1 MTSQS
6 YCRFAHWSAL
16 NYGDIS
22 LPGVV
27 SHHQL
32 ALDGREGS
40 HLGTGWHEAESG
52 FRWSAGAAVAF
63 LHRMRGQDTLEVQ
76 LSAGPRVLGAVHAR
90 IEAAGKAL
98 EIRVT
103 PIDLAGWQ
111 RVQLR
116 LPPATAE
123 QSILRVTITAK
134 QLRRPGD
141 YSIDDPRAVGVA
153 VRSIGLSG
161 RAQCSDLAL
170 CSICNPVHWQHPAW
184 LACLKS
190 LEYRSQHGAIAP
202 ELRHRKLWE
211 WIHGVAG
218 MVRLGRLQPSTH
230 ALGIAVG
237 HEPVIYW
244 LANRVSRVVATDLYR
259 GTFADN
265 EATPDV
271 LRDPD
276 KYAPYAYPRERVR
289 FLPMSGTDICFGD
302 ETFDLVFSFC
312 SIEHFGSRANSARAL
327 REMARVLRPGG
338 IAVVSTEV
346 LLNDQPPQEEIF
358 APWEIYETLVAP
370 SGLLM
375 IGDIAPADLSPYFA
389 APINL
394 LDRNDLSSGRPHF
407 VLRIEQALFTSVMLF
422 LQKA

>member
-1 MTSQS
+1 MISIANR
-6 YCRFAHWSAL
+6 RFAQWAAL
-16 NYGDIS
+16 NYGDLP

-27 SHHQL
+27 SRHQL
-32 ALDGREGS
+32 ALDGREAS

-52 FRWSAGAAVAF
+52 FRWSAGAAIAF
-63 LHRMRGQDTLEVQ
+63 LHRTRGQDTLEVQ
-76 LSAGPRVLGAVHAR
+76 LSAGPRALGAVHAR
-90 IEAAGKAL
+90 IEAAGKSL
-98 EIRVT
+98 EVRVA
-103 PIDLAGWQ
+103 PIDQAGWQ

-116 LPPATAE
+116 LPPAVAE
-123 QSILRVTITAK
+123 QSILRVTITAER
-134 QLRRPGD
+134 LRHPSD
-141 YSIDDPRAVGVA
+141 YGIDDPRAVGVA
-153 VRSIGLSG
+153 VRSLGLPG
-161 RAQCSDLAL
+161 QAQRSDLAL
-170 CSICNPVHWQHPAW
+170 CSICNPAHWQHPAW

-190 LEYRSQHGAIAP
+190 LEYQTEYGIIAP
-202 ELRHRKLWE
+202 EVQHRKVWE
-211 WIHGVAG
+211 WVQGVAG
-218 MVRLGRLQPSTH
+218 MARLGCLHPSAR
-230 ALGIAVG
+230 ALGVAVG

-244 LANRVSRVVATDLYR
+244 LASRLSSVVATDLYR

-271 LRDPD
+271 LRDPA
-276 KYAPYAYPRERVR
+276 KYAPYPYPPERVQ
-289 FLPMSGTDICFGD
+289 FLPMSGTDICFGN
-302 ETFDLVFSFC
+302 ETFDLIFSFC

-358 APWEIYETLVAP
+358 APWELYETLVAP

-407 VLRIEQALFTSVMLF
+407 VLRVEDVLFTSVMLF